1 MLLKRLVEN
10 LREEKNK
17 IENYVISGQIHDFS
31 SYRFFVGQIKGM
43 QDAIDICQTI
53 FKGSADE

>member
-31 SYRFFVGQIKGM
+31 SYRFLCELFSCTCQQTRIADQIDFVY
-43 QDAIDICQTI
+43 T
-53 FKGSADE
+53 